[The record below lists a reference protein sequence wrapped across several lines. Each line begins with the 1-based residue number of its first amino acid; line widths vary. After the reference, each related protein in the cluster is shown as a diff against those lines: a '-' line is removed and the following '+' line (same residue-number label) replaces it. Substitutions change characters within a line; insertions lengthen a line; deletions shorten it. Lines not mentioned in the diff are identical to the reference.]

1 MLHDLV
7 LVSEQSGERVE
18 VSGGDGG
25 VQASGVR
32 GRGVRA
38 HAALVP
44 LRRESRRRWLGRQLV
59 EAGERLVLALGVE
72 EFDACQAIGS
82 ERIEYD
88 ERPLIGAP
96 ASVGGSSVS
105 RAHDERIGVQA
116 KDFFGARGGVVGD
129 LEQGAEVL
137 QERFRPTRGPGSQ
150 APVVDDLDGGCDRGG
165 DAIEVEP
172 RPPHRP
178 RPCRGAGARGP
189 VGKEL
194 GVAFVQPRDGVA
206 QPVDGED
213 LGPRP
218 SSLGVDLDQSDP
230 LALVGAD
237 IETRAGKPAR

>member
-1 MLHDLV
+1 MA
-7 LVSEQSGERVE
+7 
-18 VSGGDGG
+18 
-25 VQASGVR
+25 ASR
-32 GRGVRA
+32 RA
-38 HAALVP
+38 ACAVAAFEP

-137 QERFRPTRGPGSQ
+137 Q
-150 APVVDDLDGGCDRGG
+150 
-165 DAIEVEP
+165 
-172 RPPHRP
+172 
-178 RPCRGAGARGP
+178 
-189 VGKEL
+189 
-194 GVAFVQPRDGVA
+194 
-206 QPVDGED
+206 
-213 LGPRP
+213 
-218 SSLGVDLDQSDP
+218 
-230 LALVGAD
+230 
-237 IETRAGKPAR
+237 